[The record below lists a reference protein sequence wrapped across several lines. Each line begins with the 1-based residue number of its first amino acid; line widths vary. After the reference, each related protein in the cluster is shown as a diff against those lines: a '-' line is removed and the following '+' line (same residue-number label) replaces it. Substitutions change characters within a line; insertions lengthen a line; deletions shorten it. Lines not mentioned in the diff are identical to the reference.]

1 MSENGQTYR
10 WERLSRIAAVVFLVL
25 GICAF
30 PFAIRTTVDNRMEL
44 FLGRDPKANEQY
56 EQFRKA
62 FGTDEFVV
70 AAYTGK
76 DLFTLES
83 LDVQV
88 KTFEQL
94 QKVKF
99 VKRVSGLPQVFSEV
113 FGGEDVEELKKD
125 FLATPFYHGFLI
137 SKDGTVG
144 SLLMEMDR
152 PGGIEDRRKLIED
165 VSAALQPL
173 RDYGFQVH
181 LVGPPALHITM
192 EDISQ
197 RESRRTFPIALVFSL
212 VIMGYLF
219 RSAKAM
225 IISLLCTGLTVLLV
239 VGLMVVVHR
248 PLNMV
253 TSVLPVMLCVL
264 STETMIHL
272 LRRYQDWRAETP
284 SIQEAINRAVSQKA
298 LACILSSMTKAFG
311 FLSLCITDMVPILE
325 LGIFAAVGLVVSVSV
340 NMTVGPLLI
349 EWLRVGP
356 RVRKHVTP
364 MRTAAFVGRFS
375 QRYARII
382 FAITA
387 ILVVIMIA
395 SLVKIRVESNTLTFL
410 PQDSET
416 VQSYNFVGQKL
427 TGLFSLEIVAS
438 MPSGW
443 LDSKNWPAIEEL
455 TRKLGAEAG
464 VARVVSPLDLLRKLN
479 QWDHDFDPQFYVL
492 PESSEVAQRLVGE
505 LDETGQSEITRL
517 VADEGKTIRISVLV
531 RDTDSSRFMEI
542 EKDAEALIAK
552 LPANI
557 TAYPTGIVLQMA
569 KTQLNLVW
577 MQVSTLSIA
586 FITVF
591 LVILVG
597 LRSLRYSLIAFIPN
611 LFPILSVFGV
621 MVAFNL
627 ALDPATVM
635 VASIA
640 LGVGGNNAIH
650 LMGMYMLVRKQGK
663 STPEAIPEAL
673 GIVLPAS
680 LTAASTSCIGFI
692 VLAWSAFIPIHYF
705 GILSA
710 FAVIVALVGDMILV
724 PACLTFFADDMRAEK
739 KSKTAVA

>member
-1 MSENGQTYR
+1 MSGNGMTYR
-10 WERLSRIAAVVFLVL
+10 WERISRASAFLFLVL
-25 GICAF
+25 GLCAF
-30 PFAIRTTVDNRMEL
+30 PFALRTTVDNRMEL

-70 AAYTGK
+70 AAYAGK
-76 DLFTLES
+76 DLFTQES

-88 KTFEQL
+88 TTFEQL
-94 QKVKF
+94 RKIKF

-125 FLATPFYHGFLI
+125 FLTTPFYHGFLI

-152 PGGIEDRRKLIED
+152 PEGIEDRRRLIEN
-165 VSAALQPL
+165 VSKALQPL

-212 VIMGYLF
+212 AIMGYLF

-225 IISLLCTGLTVLLV
+225 LISLLCTGLTVLLV
-239 VGLMVVVHR
+239 VGLMVVVQR

-272 LRRYQDWRAETP
+272 LRRYQDWRAETS

-311 FLSLCITDMVPILE
+311 FLSLCITDMIPILE

-340 NMTVGPLLI
+340 NLTVGPLLI

-356 RVRKHVTP
+356 RVRKQAAP
-364 MRTAAFVGRFS
+364 MRTAALVGRFS
-375 QRYARII
+375 QRFSRPI
-382 FAITA
+382 FLVTA
-387 ILVVIMIA
+387 VLVVIMSA
-395 SLVKIRVESNTLTFL
+395 SLVKMRVESNTLSFL
-410 PQDSET
+410 PQDSQT

-443 LDSKNWPAIEEL
+443 LDAKNWPAIEEL
-455 TRKLGAEAG
+455 TKTLSAEAG
-464 VARVVSPLDLLRKLN
+464 VARVVSPLDLLKKLN
-479 QWDHDFDPQFYVL
+479 QWDHDFDPAYYVL
-492 PESSEVAQRLVGE
+492 PESSEAAQRLVGE
-505 LDETGQSEITRL
+505 LDETGQSELTRL
-517 VADEGKTIRISVLV
+517 VADAGKTIRISVMV

-552 LPANI
+552 LPGSI

-577 MQVSTLSIA
+577 MQVSTLAIA

-597 LRSLRYSLIAFIPN
+597 LRSWRYSLIAFIPN

-621 MVAFNL
+621 MAAFNL

-650 LMGMYMLVRKQGK
+650 LMGMYLLLRKQGK

-724 PACLTFFADDMRAEK
+724 PACLTFFADDMRAARK
-739 KSKTAVA
+739 KETA